1 MYAVTLLVPRRSTH
15 ICLRFATANIA
26 YTRTL
31 AEIIINHM
39 RNKIKGWIKRY
50 LPAEIFGTLGAI
62 IFPTGVSF
70 FTENILIIALV
81 GTWGENIGFYGTMIF
96 QEIKKDR
103 AKRDKLNKHYG
114 LISFGKSIRNIFL
127 EFGVAE
133 TADTLF
139 VRPAVM
145 YLTISNIGNLQL
157 GVFIGKIIADAIFY
171 IPTVVSYEL
180 RKTHLRD

>member
-1 MYAVTLLVPRRSTH
+1 MEYRR
-15 ICLRFATANIA
+15 
-26 YTRTL
+26 
-31 AEIIINHM
+31 
-39 RNKIKGWIKRY
+39 
-50 LPAEIFGTLGAI
+50 
-62 IFPTGVSF
+62 
-70 FTENILIIALV
+70 
-81 GTWGENIGFYGTMIF
+81 
-96 QEIKKDR
+96 
-103 AKRDKLNKHYG
+103 

-180 RKTHLRD
+180 RKKHLKD

>member
-1 MYAVTLLVPRRSTH
+1 
-15 ICLRFATANIA
+15 
-26 YTRTL
+26 
-31 AEIIINHM
+31 M

-180 RKTHLRD
+180 RKKHLRD